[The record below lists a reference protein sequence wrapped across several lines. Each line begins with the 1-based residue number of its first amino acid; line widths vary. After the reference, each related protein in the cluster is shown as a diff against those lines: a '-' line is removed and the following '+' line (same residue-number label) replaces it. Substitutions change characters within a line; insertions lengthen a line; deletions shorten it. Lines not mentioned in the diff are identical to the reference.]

1 MTSRN
6 NCKPARGVST
16 GKMTAATWAA
26 FDALPREVRRAL
38 WESPVPINPDS
49 VAQALA
55 WASVREVLARIERN
69 IYQEVDLFAEQHRR
83 RHGYELP
90 HVAADVGMQ
99 RYGTRTF

>member
-1 MTSRN
+1 
-6 NCKPARGVST
+6 
-16 GKMTAATWAA
+16 MTAVTWAT

-49 VAQALA
+49 VAQALS
-55 WASVREVLARIERN
+55 WAGVHEVLARIERN
-69 IYQEVDLFAEQHRR
+69 VYQEVSLFADQHRL

-99 RYGTRTF
+99 PYQAVRSTSRSSWRNQ